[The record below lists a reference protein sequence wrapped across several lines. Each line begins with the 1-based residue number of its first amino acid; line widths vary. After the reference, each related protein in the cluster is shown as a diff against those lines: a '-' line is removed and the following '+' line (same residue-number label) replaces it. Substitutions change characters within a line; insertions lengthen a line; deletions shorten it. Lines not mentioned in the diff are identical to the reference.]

1 MIVGAKGDKMFKCLH
16 RFAVLSFLLWGS
28 TLFAA
33 SAPLKVPVGG
43 SFIDAAGKTGTFL
56 GQFSIVQF
64 ASENNQV
71 VAKGFLSGVLTDS
84 TGRVLGSAM
93 RDVSIPVSVGRAAAA
108 RANVRATATI
118 APDATC
124 PILHLDL
131 GPLHLDLLG
140 LRVDLAEVILDISAE
155 SGAGNLLGN
164 LLCAITHLL
173 DGPGSAADIADLL
186 NRILAAISSVLG

>member
-1 MIVGAKGDKMFKCLH
+1 MFKRLH
-16 RFAVLSFLLWGS
+16 RIALLSCLLWGS

-43 SFIDAAGKTGTFL
+43 SFVDATGRTGTFL

-93 RDVSIPVSVGRAAAA
+93 RDVSIPVSVGRAAA
-108 RANVRATATI
+108 RANVRTTATI

-140 LRVDLAEVILDISAE
+140 LHVDLAEVILDISAE

-173 DGPGSAADIADLL
+173 DGPGSAADLADLL